1 MPNIFDYLK
10 WRGDLPLSADPFN
23 DVDNLVLAELAYT
36 IFDGIIPD
44 DGTRVPLR
52 EVRDVFFT
60 LNSRAE
66 IEKSEDVLIRT
77 ALLMDGMVTG
87 DRFGNISMSDY
98 VNIVDTEADMQMSA
112 VTYHLGDGSEYIAFR
127 GTDNTVVGW
136 KEDFI
141 MSYLPETGG
150 QREAIRYLN
159 RVGSGLDGPLRVG
172 GHSKGGN
179 FAVYASAFCRPEVQ
193 DKIIEI
199 YTNDGPGF
207 RHEVMESEEYSGII
221 GKVRSIVPESSV
233 VGMLLRS
240 GADHQIVASS
250 GKFLQ
255 QHDGMTWQVSRNK
268 FVPSRHS
275 DVGRFIR
282 DTQKDWLS
290 KLDDDTR
297 AFFVNELFS
306 ILTSAGV
313 ETFGEMKD
321 QKLKTLE
328 RILSSAQDLSKHKQK
343 ELLRVAGELLQ
354 SGREMARRS
363 REDNM
368 RDRDLQTDEDADED
382 AKTNEYAER
391 GFE

>member
-10 WRGDLPLSADPFN
+10 WRGDLTLSADPFN

-36 IFDGIIPD
+36 QFGGIVPD
-44 DGTRVPLR
+44 DGNRVPLR
-52 EVRDVFFT
+52 EVREVFFT

-66 IEKSEDVLIRT
+66 IERSDDVLIRT

-98 VNIVDTEADMQMSA
+98 VNIVDTEEDMQMSA
-112 VTYHLGDGSEYIAFR
+112 VTYHLDDGSAYIAFR

-150 QREAIRYLN
+150 QREAIRYLD
-159 RVGSGLDGPLRVG
+159 RVGAGLDGPLRIG

-179 FAVYASAFCRPEVQ
+179 FAVYASAFCSPEVQ

-207 RHEVMESEEYSGII
+207 RHEVMESEEYRGVV
-221 GKVRSIVPESSV
+221 GKVRSIVPETSV

-255 QHDGMTWQVSRNK
+255 QHDGMTWQVRRNK
-268 FVPSRHS
+268 FVQAKHS

-297 AFFVNELFS
+297 EFFVNELFS

-313 ETFGEMKD
+313 ETFGEMKE

-328 RILSSAQDLSKHKQK
+328 RILSTAQDMSKHKQK
-343 ELLRVAGELLQ
+343 EMLRVAGELLQ
-354 SGREMARRS
+354 SGREMARRA
-363 REDNM
+363 REDNI
-368 RDRDLQTDEDADED
+368 RDRDLQTDADED
-382 AKTNEYAER
+382 VMTTEYAER